1 MSCTPASGGCVGCP
15 NAASSAL
22 PYNNIFLQTSVVIL
36 SAGLYQ
42 VTNESG
48 DSTEVPNKWFT
59 PHPPHG
65 VQSQCGAACGMSTI
79 EKDSFPQSSA
89 TNRLLELSSCLA
101 VIPPRSAAS
110 NDAVQLRLGARGS
123 PTYVDTRPLTV
134 SGLNTAF
141 QLHPST
147 TPYEVGYGM
156 RPLSAVQASLST
168 PSHRTSLCSM

>member
-1 MSCTPASGGCVGCP
+1 MSCTLASGGCVGFP

-22 PYNNIFLQTSVVIL
+22 PYNNIFLQTSVMIL

-42 VTNESG
+42 VMNESG
-48 DSTEVPNKWFT
+48 ASTEVPNKWFA

-79 EKDSFPQSSA
+79 EKDPFPQSSA

-101 VIPPRSAAS
+101 VIPPWSQG
-110 NDAVQLRLGARGS
+110 V
-123 PTYVDTRPLTV
+123 TYVCRYQ
-134 SGLNTAF
+134 NTAF

-156 RPLSAVQASLST
+156 RPLSAVQASL
-168 PSHRTSLCSM
+168 